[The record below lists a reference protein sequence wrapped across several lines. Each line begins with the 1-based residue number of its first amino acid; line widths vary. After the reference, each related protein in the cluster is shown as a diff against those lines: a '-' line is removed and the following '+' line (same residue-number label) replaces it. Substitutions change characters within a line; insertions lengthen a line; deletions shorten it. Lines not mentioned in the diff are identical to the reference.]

1 MAYTGYISTPE
12 AVWFS
17 SIPDNWR
24 ATKMRELFS
33 ERNTKVSD
41 KDYPALSVGKMGV
54 VPQLDTAVKTDNG
67 DNRKLI
73 RKGDFA
79 INSRSDRKGA
89 GGMSQY
95 DGSASLIIT
104 VLKPHHE
111 LNADFYH
118 YLLRSHYFSEEFYRN
133 GKGLVSDLWTTK
145 WGEMRNIYIP
155 VPPRDEQD
163 QIVRYLDWQL
173 SKINKLI
180 HGYQKEIALIEEKK
194 RTFVFNAVTKGLLRE
209 VDLRESDI
217 YWLDR
222 IPAHWVTT
230 KFARVFTEVK
240 CKNVGMK
247 ENNLLSLSYGTIKQ
261 RDINATEGLLPE
273 SFEGYNIIEKDDIVL
288 RLTDLQNDHKSLRT
302 GIARERGIVTS
313 AYTTLRNVSENESE
327 YLQLFLH
334 AFDLAKGFY
343 NVGASGVRQSLGW
356 DTIKTLNILVPPI
369 DEQQKI
375 VKAVYAEYARASKAK
390 ESIEREIA
398 LLKEY
403 RTRLISDVVTGQM
416 DVRGIEI
423 PDYMPEDDIEN
434 DSSVDDDTIEDDNSE
449 KEDDYNE

>member
-1 MAYTGYISTPE
+1 MRYEEYISCPE
-12 AVWFS
+12 AIWFPS
-17 SIPDNWR
+17 VPTTWR

-33 ERNTKVSD
+33 ERSTKVSD

-73 RKGDFA
+73 CKGDFA

-89 GGMSQY
+89 GGMSKY

-111 LNADFYH
+111 LNTDFYH
-118 YLLRSHYFSEEFYRN
+118 YLLCSYYFSEEFYRN

-145 WGEMRNIYIP
+145 WDEMRNIYIP
-155 VPPRDEQD
+155 VPPREEQD

-180 HGYQKEIALIEEKK
+180 HGYQKQIKLLEERK
-194 RTFVFNAVTKGLLRE
+194 RTFTFYAVTKGLNQS
-209 VDLRESDI
+209 VVTRESDI
-217 YWLDR
+217 YWLQS
-222 IPAHWVTT
+222 IPAHWETNSIAQL
-230 KFARVFTEVK
+230 FFEVK
-240 CKNVGMK
+240 NKNTGMQ
-247 ENNLLSLSYGTIKQ
+247 ENNLLSLSYGSIK
-261 RDINATEGLLPE
+261 RRSIDATEGLLPA

-302 GIARERGIVTS
+302 GIATERGIVTS
-313 AYTTLRNVSENESE
+313 AYLTIRNTSSNNSK
-327 YLQLFLH
+327 YLHLFLH
-334 AFDLAKGFY
+334 SFDLGKGFY
-343 NVGASGVRQSLGW
+343 NVGASGVRQSLNW
-356 DTIKTLNILVPPI
+356 DVVKTLKVLIPPLSEQNEIVARINEEYGKIKVATESLQHEI
-369 DEQQKI
+369 D
-375 VKAVYAEYARASKAK
+375 
-390 ESIEREIA
+390 

-423 PDYMPEDDIEN
+423 PEY
-434 DSSVDDDTIEDDNSE
+434 E
-449 KEDDYNE
+449 KEDDYSSETESEEADDSMDKEVEEDDE